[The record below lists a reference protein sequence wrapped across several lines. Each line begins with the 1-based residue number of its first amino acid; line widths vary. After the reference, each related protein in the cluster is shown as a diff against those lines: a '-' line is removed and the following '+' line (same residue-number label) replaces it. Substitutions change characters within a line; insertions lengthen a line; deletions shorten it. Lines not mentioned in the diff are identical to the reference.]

1 MSCQILTSVK
11 WIRNKEAW
19 VSRPGHLRPHRNN
32 GLLKAPPLSPSVVI
46 IGPAWMILA
55 GTGYTL
61 ASVCTRELSS
71 DYSTAQLAFMRAVIA
86 ILFIM
91 PMIIR
96 NGISVMKTTVF
107 SIHLGRACLTYGG
120 MMCWFYAVSV
130 IPISDYTALLY
141 IQPIFTILLAILILG
156 EKAGVRTWVAISIA
170 FAGALIILRPGLQD
184 INLGMIAAL
193 ATGILFAGVNTCM
206 KTLSRTDSAAV
217 MVAYVSI
224 LMLVFS
230 SIPAWFYWV
239 DPTWLDFPAI
249 IGVGV
254 FALLGQYSITRAI
267 AVADARVIQ
276 PFDFSRLITAAIIGW
291 IVFEETSDL
300 YTWAGALV
308 IFCASYYVI
317 VVERKGAH

>member
-1 MSCQILTSVK
+1 MV
-11 WIRNKEAW
+11 
-19 VSRPGHLRPHRNN
+19 
-32 GLLKAPPLSPSVVI
+32 
-46 IGPAWMILA
+46 LA

-86 ILFIM
+86 MAFIM
-91 PMIIR
+91 PMIAR
-96 NGISVMKTTVF
+96 NGIYVMKTTVF
-107 SIHLGRACLTYGG
+107 PIHAMRGCLTYGG

-141 IQPIFTILLAILILG
+141 IQPVFTILLAVLILG
-156 EKAGVRTWVAISIA
+156 ENAGPRTWGAIAVA
-170 FAGALIILRPGLQD
+170 FAGALIILRPGFQE
-184 INLGMIAAL
+184 INLGMMAAL

-206 KTLSRTDSAAV
+206 KTLSKTDSAAV

-224 LMLVFS
+224 LMLIFS
-230 SIPAWFYWV
+230 SIPAWLYWT
-239 DPTWLDFPAI
+239 DLSLQDIPTI

-267 AVADARVIQ
+267 AVAEARIVQ

-291 IVFEETSDL
+291 IVFGESSDL

-317 VVERKGAH
+317 VFERRDQH

>member
-1 MSCQILTSVK
+1 MKLSFAK
-11 WIRNKEAW
+11 
-19 VSRPGHLRPHRNN
+19 
-32 GLLKAPPLSPSVVI
+32 PPPIVA
-46 IGPAWMILA
+46 GPAWMVLA

-86 ILFIM
+86 MAFIM
-91 PMIIR
+91 PMIAR
-96 NGISVMKTTVF
+96 NGIHVMKTTVF
-107 SIHLGRACLTYGG
+107 PIHAIRGCLTYGG

-141 IQPIFTILLAILILG
+141 IQPVFTILLAVLILG
-156 EKAGVRTWVAISIA
+156 ENAGPRTWGAIAVA
-170 FAGALIILRPGLQD
+170 FAGALIILRPGFQE
-184 INLGMIAAL
+184 INLGMMAAL

-206 KTLSRTDSAAV
+206 KTLSKTDSAAV

-224 LMLVFS
+224 LMLIFS
-230 SIPAWFYWV
+230 SIPAWLYWT
-239 DPTWLDFPAI
+239 DLSLQDIPTI

-267 AVADARVIQ
+267 AVAEARVVQ

-291 IVFEETSDL
+291 IVFGESSDL

-317 VVERKGAH
+317 VFERRDQH